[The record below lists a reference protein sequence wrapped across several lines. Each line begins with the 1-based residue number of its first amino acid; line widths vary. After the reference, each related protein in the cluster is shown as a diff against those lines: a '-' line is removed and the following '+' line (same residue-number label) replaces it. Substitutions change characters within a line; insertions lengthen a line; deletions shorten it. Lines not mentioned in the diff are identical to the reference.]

1 MEDYLRQMQAELEV
15 HRSENERLADE
26 LAEAQ
31 HKILKVD
38 TFLDIESVVMKLQT
52 LEVENM
58 TLNDR
63 NARLLEQLV
72 LQRDKNQRIKH
83 MEVEIEERMKEI
95 HLLEKTNAVLV
106 ERMGKREMGSS
117 GRLTTGKGFESKRDS
132 TGSSVMHR
140 NTNSLNSNG
149 GDVIQY

>member
-15 HRSENERLADE
+15 HRAENERLADE

-72 LQRDKNQRIKH
+72 LQRDKNQRFKH
-83 MEVEIEERMKEI
+83 LEVEIGERMKEI

-106 ERMGKREMGSS
+106 ERMGKRENGSS
-117 GRLTTGKGFESKRDS
+117 GRLTAGIGFESKRDS

-149 GDVIQY
+149 EGNI